1 MNYKGHEYNVVQTL
15 SPKGWRWSVA
25 RDGADKI
32 GLALTAKDGIFRAK
46 KFIDQ
51 LIKSIEAKK

>member
-1 MNYKGHEYNVVQTL
+1 MNYKGHEYNVVRTL
-15 SPKGWRWSVA
+15 SPNGWRWSIA

-32 GLALTAKDGIFRAK
+32 GLPPRTGFFRAK

-51 LIKSIEAKK
+51 LVKSIEAKK